1 MHTKFIFYLFIF
13 FSLTHCGKKRDNT
26 FVLNKQP
33 NIIVILLDDAGY
45 ADFGFMG
52 SKDLETPHI
61 DKLAENGV
69 IFDIK
74 SILSKDLAD
83 ARL

>member
-1 MHTKFIFYLFIF
+1 MKHEHGIELV
-13 FSLTHCGKKRDNT
+13 S
-26 FVLNKQP
+26 
-33 NIIVILLDDAGY
+33 
-45 ADFGFMG
+45 
-52 SKDLETPHI
+52 
-61 DKLAENGV
+61 KLADKYQAIVLTVAHNEFLDLPFAALKVENGV

>member
-1 MHTKFIFYLFIF
+1 L
-13 FSLTHCGKKRDNT
+13 R
-26 FVLNKQP
+26 
-33 NIIVILLDDAGY
+33 
-45 ADFGFMG
+45 
-52 SKDLETPHI
+52 
-61 DKLAENGV
+61 AENGV